1 MRLKAT
7 RQRVDFL
14 KRHCTLFM
22 RIICAAEIPP
32 YGAAESFNGEYE
44 VKENRSKGLV
54 YTHV

>member
-7 RQRVDFL
+7 RQRVNFL